1 MCKKKITFDSMY
13 KKKKYVN
20 PTPDDNDITE

>member
-13 KKKKYVN
+13 KEKKYVN